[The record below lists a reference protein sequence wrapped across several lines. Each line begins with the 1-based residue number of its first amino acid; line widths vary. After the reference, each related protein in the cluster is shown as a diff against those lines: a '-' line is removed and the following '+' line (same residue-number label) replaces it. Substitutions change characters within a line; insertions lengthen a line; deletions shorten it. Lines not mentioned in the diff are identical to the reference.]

1 LFFCAVNQYLTTILD
16 WFLVNKNEL
25 NEFEDTEY
33 LSSAHETSNTV
44 YIQSFTA

>member
-1 LFFCAVNQYLTTILD
+1 MTILH

-25 NEFEDTEY
+25 NERENREY
-33 LSSAHETSNTV
+33 LSSSHETSNTV